1 MKKLLLAVPFL
12 FFGQLVHAQYES
24 LVEVK
29 INQLKVLEEKIEAST
44 ELSSFQKSAFSQA
57 IEEQVEW
64 FEAHRD
70 EKDIEVLREKSM
82 EFFKQNKVLRKN
94 IFTSKKQQI
103 LEKIELI
110 KKVIEGAQKEGKDTT
125 RLEEVLKRVYEKLQM
140 LESSLSSKDLADILS

>member
-1 MKKLLLAVPFL
+1 MKKFLLVIPFL
-12 FFGQLVHAQYES
+12 LFGHGVHAQYES

-29 INQLKVLEEKIEAST
+29 VNQLKVLEEKIEASI
-44 ELSSFQKSAFSQA
+44 ELSSFQKSAFSEA
-57 IEEQVEW
+57 INEQIEW

-70 EKDIEVLREKSM
+70 EKDIKVLREKSM

-110 KKVIEGAQKEGKDTT
+110 KKVIASAQEEGADTT
-125 RLEEVLKRVYEKLQM
+125 RLEAVLKRVYEKLQL
-140 LESSLSSKDLADILS
+140 LESALSSRDLASILS